1 MCQRTGWRVHAFVL
15 MSNHCHFPLET
26 PEANLVRG
34 MTRLQTTYTTRDNA
48 RHRTSGHLF
57 GGRYSRAERDRQRP
71 ALPEGLPR
79 GWSSTRSWGAAP
91 LGDAAGLFAPE
102 SGAGGPRATRRAGLL
117 DYRWSS
123 LRGYVVKRERAR
135 WMTVERGFA
144 ALDRADTVAD
154 RRALPEDLERR
165 MREEAAE
172 RCGSAAPNSYGW
184 LHLRHALYPMEDG

>member
-1 MCQRTGWRVHAFVL
+1 MLPDYLHL
-15 MSNHCHFPLET
+15 NP
-26 PEANLVRG
+26 VRAG
-34 MTRLQTTYTTRDNA
+34 LA
-48 RHRTSGHLF
+48 R
-57 GGRYSRAERDRQRP
+57 
-71 ALPEGLPR
+71 PEGP
-79 GWSSTRSWGAAP
+79 
-91 LGDAAGLFAPE
+91 
-102 SGAGGPRATRRAGLL
+102 GLL